1 MNIEGKKVLITG
13 AGGFIGSHLSEA
25 LVEKGCRVRSF
36 VRYNS
41 RNTWGWLENSS
52 HRQGIEIVSGDIR
65 DYDSVKDAMRDVDI
79 VFHLAALI
87 GIPYSYVSS
96 LAYIKTNVEG
106 TYNVLQSA
114 RELGTGK
121 IVHTSTSEVYGTAQ
135 FVPITEKHP
144 INPQSPYAAT
154 KASADF
160 LAMSFYRSFDMP
172 ISVIRPFNTY
182 GPRQSARAIIPSII
196 SQILTRKELFLGSL
210 SPTRD
215 FSYVSDIVRGFLSA
229 ASSKESIG
237 QVINLG
243 SGSEVSIEQLANEIM
258 SLAKEEVKISLDHQ
272 RVRPPKSEVE
282 QLVADNTKAK
292 RLIGWEPTVSLKDG
306 LRNTVE
312 WIRGNKGQFKAGIY
326 NI

>member
-229 ASSKESIG
+229 AISKESIG

-272 RVRPPKSEVE
+272 RVRPPKSEVK

-312 WIRGNKGQFKAGIY
+312 WIRENKGQFKAGIY